1 MTWTRA
7 KWAGARLFLTRSP
20 DNTPGENTEAV
31 RVLARPPLVYLSFLA
46 AGLALHY
53 LWVRLPFFPQGWIGH
68 AAGWPIFLLGL
79 LLLLWSARTFA
90 RSGEN
95 IRIEKPT
102 NSLVATG
109 PFRFSRNPIY
119 LALTLAY
126 IGLSLVFN
134 SYWPLPF
141 LPLVL
146 VIMHYGVILREEA
159 YLEELF
165 GQDYRDYRANVR
177 RWM

>member
-1 MTWTRA
+1 M
-7 KWAGARLFLTRSP
+7 K
-20 DNTPGENTEAV
+20 PGENTRAV
-31 RVLARPPLVYLSFLA
+31 RVLAPPPLVYLAFLA
-46 AGLALHY
+46 AGLAPHY
-53 LWVRLPFFPQGWIGH
+53 LWVKLSFFPQGWIGH

-79 LLLLWSARTFA
+79 LLLLWSSRTFA

-95 IRIEKPT
+95 IRIEKAT
-102 NSLVATG
+102 NSLVTAG

-119 LALTLAY
+119 IGLTLAY

-146 VIMHYGVILREEA
+146 AIMYFGVIKREEA

-165 GQDYRDYRANVR
+165 GQDYRGYKAQVR
-177 RWM
+177 RWL

>member
-1 MTWTRA
+1 M
-7 KWAGARLFLTRSP
+7 KS
-20 DNTPGENTEAV
+20 GENTQAV
-31 RVLARPPLVYLSFLA
+31 RVLAPPPLIYMAFVA

-53 LWVRLPFFPQGWIGH
+53 LWVKLQFFPQEWIGH
-68 AAGWPIFLLGL
+68 AAGWPVFALGF

-90 RSGEN
+90 RRGEN

-102 NSLVATG
+102 NSLVTGG

-146 VIMHYGVILREEA
+146 VIMHFGVIRREEA

-165 GQDYRDYRANVR
+165 GQDYQDYRARVR
-177 RWM
+177 RWL

>member
-1 MTWTRA
+1 M
-7 KWAGARLFLTRSP
+7 K
-20 DNTPGENTEAV
+20 PGENTEAV
-31 RVLARPPLVYLSFLA
+31 RVLARPPLVYMSFLA

-53 LWVRLPFFPQGWIGH
+53 LWVKLPFFPQGWIGQ
-68 AAGWPIFLLGL
+68 AAGWLVFILCF

-102 NSLVATG
+102 NSLVISG

-119 LALTLAY
+119 ITLPLAY

-134 SYWPLPF
+134 SYWPLLF
-141 LPLVL
+141 LPPAL
-146 VIMHYGVILREEA
+146 VIMQFGVIQREEA

-165 GQDYRDYRANVR
+165 GQDYRDYKARVR
-177 RWM
+177 RWL

>member
-1 MTWTRA
+1 V
-7 KWAGARLFLTRSP
+7 K
-20 DNTPGENTEAV
+20 PGENTEAV
-31 RVLARPPLVYLSFLA
+31 RVLAQPPLVYLSFLA

-53 LWVRLPFFPQGWIGH
+53 LWVNLHFFPAGWIGH
-68 AAGWPIFLLGL
+68 AAGWPTFFLGL
-79 LLLLWSARTFA
+79 LLLLWSARTFSG
-90 RSGEN
+90 SGEN

-102 NSLVATG
+102 NSLVTSG

-119 LALTLAY
+119 IGLTLAY

-141 LPLVL
+141 LPPVL
-146 VIMHYGVILREEA
+146 IIIYYGVIKLEET

-165 GQDYRDYRANVR
+165 GQDYRDYRSQVR
-177 RWM
+177 RWL

>member
-1 MTWTRA
+1 M
-7 KWAGARLFLTRSP
+7 K
-20 DNTPGENTEAV
+20 PGENTQAV
-31 RVLARPPLVYLSFLA
+31 RVLAPPPLIYMSFLA
-46 AGLALHY
+46 AGIALHY
-53 LWVRLPFFPQGWIGH
+53 LWVKLPFFPQGWIGH
-68 AAGWPIFLLGL
+68 ASGWPVFALGL
-79 LLLLWSARTFA
+79 LFLLWSARTFA
-90 RSGEN
+90 RRGEN

-102 NSLVATG
+102 NPLVTAG

-119 LALTLAY
+119 IGLSLAY

-146 VIMHYGVILREEA
+146 VIMYFGVIQREEA

-165 GQDYRDYRANVR
+165 GQDYQDYKARVR
-177 RWM
+177 RWL

>member
-1 MTWTRA
+1 M
-7 KWAGARLFLTRSP
+7 K
-20 DNTPGENTEAV
+20 PGENTQAV
-31 RVLARPPLVYLSFLA
+31 RVLAPPPLVYLSFLA

-53 LWVRLPFFPQGWIGH
+53 LWVKLTFFPQGWIGH
-68 AAGWPIFLLGL
+68 AAGWPIFALGI
-79 LLLLWSARTFA
+79 LLLLWAARTFS

-102 NSLVATG
+102 NSLVTAG
-109 PFRFSRNPIY
+109 PFRYSRNPIY
-119 LALTLAY
+119 LGLALAY

-134 SYWPLPF
+134 SYLPLPL

-146 VIMHYGVILREEA
+146 VIMHFGVIRREEF

-165 GQDYRDYRANVR
+165 GQEYRDYTARVR
-177 RWM
+177 RWL

>member
-1 MTWTRA
+1 M
-7 KWAGARLFLTRSP
+7 K
-20 DNTPGENTEAV
+20 PGENTEAV
-31 RVLARPPLVYLSFLA
+31 RVLARPPLVYLSFLT

-53 LWVRLPFFPQGWIGH
+53 LWVRLLIFSQWWIGH
-68 AAGWPIFLLGL
+68 AAGWPVFLLGL

-90 RSGEN
+90 SSGEN

-102 NSLVATG
+102 NALVATG

-119 LALTLAY
+119 IGLTLGY

-141 LPLVL
+141 LTLVL
-146 VIMHYGVILREEA
+146 VIMHYGVIRREEV

-165 GQDYRDYRANVR
+165 GQDYREYKVRVR
-177 RWM
+177 RWL

>member
-1 MTWTRA
+1 MD
-7 KWAGARLFLTRSP
+7 WARRRL
-20 DNTPGENTEAV
+20 AV
-31 RVLARPPLVYLSFLA
+31 FA
-46 AGLALHY
+46 
-53 LWVRLPFFPQGWIGH
+53 
-68 AAGWPIFLLGL
+68 LGL

-90 RSGEN
+90 RRGEN

-102 NSLVATG
+102 NSLVTSG

-146 VIMHYGVILREEA
+146 VIMHFGVIRREET

-165 GQDYRDYRANVR
+165 GQDYRDYRARVR
-177 RWM
+177 RWL

>member
-1 MTWTRA
+1 M
-7 KWAGARLFLTRSP
+7 K
-20 DNTPGENTEAV
+20 PGENTQAV
-31 RVLARPPLVYLSFLA
+31 RVLARPPLVYLSLLA
-46 AGLALHY
+46 AGLLLHY
-53 LWVRLPFFPQGWIGH
+53 LWVELPFFPRGWIGH
-68 AAGWPIFLLGL
+68 AAGWPVFALGL
-79 LLLLWSARTFA
+79 LLLLWSARTFS

-102 NSLVATG
+102 NSLVTAG

-126 IGLSLVFN
+126 IGLSLIFN
-134 SYWPLPF
+134 SYGPLLF

-146 VIMHYGVILREEA
+146 VIMHFGVIQREET

-165 GQDYRDYRANVR
+165 GQDYGDYEAKVR
-177 RWM
+177 RWL

>member
-1 MTWTRA
+1 M
-7 KWAGARLFLTRSP
+7 K
-20 DNTPGENTEAV
+20 PGENTEAV

-46 AGLALHY
+46 AGLAPHY
-53 LWVRLPFFPQGWIGH
+53 LWVKLTFFPQGWIGH
-68 AAGWPIFLLGL
+68 AVGWPVFFLGVL
-79 LLLLWSARTFA
+79 LLLRASRTFA

-95 IRIEKPT
+95 IRIEQPT
-102 NSLVATG
+102 NSLVTAG

-119 LALTLAY
+119 IGLTLAY

-134 SYWPLPF
+134 SYWPLLF

-146 VIMHYGVILREEA
+146 GIIHFGVIQREET

-165 GQDYRDYRANVR
+165 GQQYRDYKGKVR
-177 RWM
+177 RWL

>member
-1 MTWTRA
+1 M
-7 KWAGARLFLTRSP
+7 K
-20 DNTPGENTEAV
+20 PGENTEAV
-31 RVLARPPLVYLSFLA
+31 RVLAPPPLVYLFFLA

-53 LWVRLPFFPQGWIGH
+53 LWVKLPFFPQGWIGH
-68 AAGWPIFLLGL
+68 AAGWPIFALGFL
-79 LLLLWSARTFA
+79 LLLGAVRTFS
-90 RSGEN
+90 RSDEN

-102 NSLVATG
+102 NSLVTAG
-109 PFRFSRNPIY
+109 PFRLSRNPIY
-119 LALTLAY
+119 IALTLAY

-146 VIMHYGVILREEA
+146 VIMHYGVIHREEI

-165 GQDYRDYRANVR
+165 GQDYRDYKASVR
-177 RWM
+177 RWL